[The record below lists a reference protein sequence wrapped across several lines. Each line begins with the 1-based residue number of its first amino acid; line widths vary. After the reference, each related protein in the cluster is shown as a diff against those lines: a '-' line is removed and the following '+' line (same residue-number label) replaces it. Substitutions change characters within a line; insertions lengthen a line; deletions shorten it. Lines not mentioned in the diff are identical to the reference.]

1 MGYTR
6 SITVLKFTF
15 KKQPKETGLRAVGT
29 PYPDTDIKVNKKA
42 VGYISAPNWQ
52 TKTIAWKIRLAVKKE
67 ITTDDPAGFKW
78 VSAKKVFGS
87 EADARQW
94 IKENTEELSNLDLYY
109 FED

>member
-1 MGYTR
+1 M
-6 SITVLKFTF
+6 LKFTF
-15 KKQPKETGLRAVGT
+15 KKQKEETGLSAVGY
-29 PYPDTDIKVNKKA
+29 PYPDVDIKANKKV

-52 TKTIAWKIRLAVKKE
+52 TKGHKWKVRFAMKKE
-67 ITTDDPAGFKW
+67 STTASPADFKW
-78 VSAKKVFGS
+78 VFAKKVFGS

>member
-1 MGYTR
+1 M
-6 SITVLKFTF
+6 LKFTF

-78 VSAKKVFGS
+78 VHISRSFGS
-87 EADARQW
+87 EGDARQW
-94 IKENTEELSNLDLYY
+94 IKDNSEELSKLDLYF

>member
-1 MGYTR
+1 MM
-6 SITVLKFTF
+6 KFTF

-29 PYPDTDIKVNKKA
+29 PYPDTDIKVNKKV

-67 ITTDDPAGFKW
+67 ITTDDPAGLKW